1 MSDTIKK
8 HVKDP
13 GSAITHFIG
22 MLMAVFAAVPL
33 IIKAT
38 HEPSPIYVVSIAI
51 YAASLIL
58 LYAASTTYHT
68 FDRSEKINTILKKI
82 DHMMI
87 SVLIAGSYTPI
98 CLLVLG
104 GRLGIILLAIVW
116 SIAIAGIL
124 IKAFWVYCPKWVS
137 SVLYIG
143 MGWTCVLAFTQL
155 LNSMSPAAFGW
166 LLAGGLI
173 YTAGGIIYAL
183 KLPIFNMKHKDFGSH
198 EIFHLFVM
206 GGSICHFVVMMHLFY
221 NPINLIIL
229 MKTQKS
235 CMISLLRFLFY
246 HISISESS
254 NLAYSFLICKILL
267 SGVGRSSG
275 IVPPISLIVSLTFFP
290 TSK

>member
-206 GGSICHFVVMMHLFY
+206 GGSICHFVDMYAFVL
-221 NPINLIIL
+221 
-229 MKTQKS
+229 
-235 CMISLLRFLFY
+235 
-246 HISISESS
+246 
-254 NLAYSFLICKILL
+254 
-267 SGVGRSSG
+267 
-275 IVPPISLIVSLTFFP
+275 
-290 TSK
+290 